1 MSQELTF
8 AILVQSPIK
17 GRDPDPPETRHGMIS
32 SS

>member
-8 AILVQSPIK
+8 AILGKSPIK
-17 GRDPDPPETRHGMIS
+17 GRDPDAPETRHGMIS